1 MDGYPMNKPY
11 CDSHISRVIIVSN
24 SCGVGGGASK
34 IAIITAN
41 ALASHTDYEVWLF
54 CGSSASDS
62 KVELESAGVHVLSMD
77 STPYQVRSN
86 SITSALVGLYD
97 AHAEKALRELILSGD
112 PSTTIVH
119 FHSWLHSLSPSPFY
133 AAASCGARVCVTAH
147 EYFSVC
153 PNGGFFDYRRLEKCR
168 RKALSPS
175 CLLCNCDKRSYAQK
189 LYRCL
194 RHAIQLRGFR
204 EAHASFFSI
213 SNLNRALLEEHGVP
227 GGVRGMLV
235 NPIDVKKAGAIPCG
249 MEKDSFYLYVGRI
262 DPEKGVSLLCDASR
276 RAGVSLVVVG
286 DGSLK
291 KNLEEQYPD
300 VRFMGWKSFDEIAGY
315 YAAARAVVIPSLCY
329 ETSSLAVLEAKA
341 VGAGPFIVPSESA
354 PSEYVEDGVDGFVF
368 ESGDVNSLAD
378 ALRLLEDEQ
387 SLLRLRKKGGAPVG
401 RTVDEYVEKLCEAY
415 ASC

>member
-1 MDGYPMNKPY
+1 MHKPY
-11 CDSHISRVIIVSN
+11 SGMRPERVIIVSN

-34 IAIITAN
+34 IAIVTAK
-41 ALASHTDYEVWLF
+41 ALASRTDHEVWLF
-54 CGSSASDS
+54 CGSSTPDSEAELEASD
-62 KVELESAGVHVLSMD
+62 VRILSMG
-77 STPYQVRSN
+77 SAPYQSRS
-86 SITSALVGLYD
+86 SRIASALAGLYD
-97 AHAEKALRELILSGD
+97 ARAEKALRELILSGD

-133 AAASCGARVCVTAH
+133 AVARCGARVCVTAH

-153 PNGGFFDYRRLEKCR
+153 PNGGLFDYRRLEKCR

-204 EAHASFFSI
+204 EAHASFFAI
-213 SNLNRALLEEHGVP
+213 SDLNRSLLEEHGVP

-235 NPIDVKKAGAIPCG
+235 NPIDVKEANAIPCG

-276 RAGVSLVVVG
+276 RAGVNLVVVG
-286 DGSLK
+286 DGSLREE
-291 KNLEEQYPD
+291 LEAAYPD
-300 VRFMGWKSFDEIAGY
+300 VHFEGWKSFDEIAGY
-315 YAAARAVVIPSLCY
+315 YTAARAVVIPSLWY

-354 PSEYVEDGVDGFVF
+354 PSEYVEDGVDGIVF
-368 ESGDVNSLAD
+368 ESGDVSSLAD
-378 ALRLLEDEQ
+378 ALRSLEDEQ
-387 SLLRLRKKGGAPVG
+387 ALREMRRKGGVPVG
-401 RTVDEYVEKLCEAY
+401 RTVDEYVGRLCEEY
-415 ASC
+415 AAC